1 MDHIKKYKPPKEFM
15 EVSEGFGTEEYRPT
29 GPDGRGWGKYRNLTE
44 AEVKALETY
53 EKDKVGKKEL
63 TRRQKG

>member
-1 MDHIKKYKPPKEFM
+1 M

-44 AEVKALETY
+44 AEVKALET
-53 EKDKVGKKEL
+53 
-63 TRRQKG
+63 